1 MIIKSDKG
9 HKRPTT
15 TTTKQKVNLV
25 IKVAHISTG
34 LETGGAEV
42 QLLRLLTEIN
52 KDKFEMTV
60 ISLHKET
67 YLADRIRELGLPVHS
82 LELKKNPLN
91 IRKAYSILKEFN
103 PDVIHG
109 TMYEG
114 GVVGTIFNKFLP
126 KKPPVIWTVHE
137 PLEHYDKEPI
147 RKRLQ
152 LRTWG
157 LISKLPACMMYV
169 SNLNKDQHLEWG
181 FNNDK
186 ALVIPNGVDTSKCF
200 PNAAAGKKI
209 RKELGIPEDAF
220 VIGKI
225 ARFHR
230 QKNHIGFM
238 HSAALLAESQPE
250 VQYILAGTNVD
261 ENNSELVSLRKEL
274 RLEDKVHM
282 LGNRQDIPDVVNA
295 FDLATLTSFGE
306 AFPLTL
312 GEAMVSGVPCVATD
326 VGDNNYIIGD
336 TGIVTAI
343 GDDQAM
349 SAAWQKMV
357 EMAQN
362 TPDEYLELGKKARQ
376 RTLDNFTLEQQV
388 KQHEELYTNLY
399 ETHIAGKAVLTQT

>member
-1 MIIKSDKG
+1 MNTNNNKA
-9 HKRPTT
+9 
-15 TTTKQKVNLV
+15 NNV

-42 QLLRLLTEIN
+42 QLLRLLTDLD
-52 KDKFEMTV
+52 KSKFEMMV

-67 YLADRIRELGLPVHS
+67 YLADQIRELGLPVHS
-82 LELKKNPLN
+82 LEVKSNPLN
-91 IRKAYSILKEFN
+91 VRKAYSLLKEFN

-114 GVVGTIFNKFLP
+114 GVVGTLFNKFLP

-169 SNLNKDQHLEWG
+169 SNLNKEQHVDWG
-181 FNNDK
+181 FDNQK
-186 ALVIPNGVDTSKCF
+186 AIVIPNGVDTDKCS
-200 PNAAAGKKI
+200 PNKAAGEKI
-209 RKELGIPEDAF
+209 RKELGISQDAF

-238 HSAALLAESQPE
+238 HSAA
-250 VQYILAGTNVD
+250 ILAKQHSHVEFVLVGTNVD
-261 ENNSELVSLRKEL
+261 SENEELTSLAKEL
-274 RLEDKVHM
+274 GISDKVHM
-282 LGNRQDIPDVVNA
+282 LGNREDIPDVVNA

-326 VGDNNYIIGD
+326 VGDNDYIIGD
-336 TGIVTAI
+336 TGIITPI
-343 GDDQAM
+343 DDNEAM
-349 SAAWQKMV
+349 AAAWQKMV
-357 EMAQN
+357 ETALN
-362 TPDEYLELGKKARQ
+362 TPDEYAELGQKARQ

-388 KQHEELYTNLY
+388 KQHEDLYTSLY
-399 ETHIAGKAVLTQT
+399 ENHIVAKTSMSQA

>member
-1 MIIKSDKG
+1 MMNINKV
-9 HKRPTT
+9 
-15 TTTKQKVNLV
+15 KQL

-42 QLLRLLTEIN
+42 QLLRLLTDLD
-52 KDKFEMTV
+52 KSKFEMIV

-91 IRKAYSILKEFN
+91 VRKAYKILKQFN

-114 GVVGTIFNKFLP
+114 GVVGTLFNKFLP

-157 LISKLPACMMYV
+157 LISNLPACMMYV
-169 SNLNKDQHLEWG
+169 SNLNKEQHVAWG
-181 FNNDK
+181 FDNHK
-186 ALVIPNGVDTSKCF
+186 AIVIPNGVDTSKCS
-200 PNAAAGKKI
+200 PNKAAGKKV
-209 RKELGIPEDAF
+209 RESLGIPDDAF

-238 HSAALLAESQPE
+238 HSAAILAKKHAH
-250 VQYILAGTNVD
+250 VQFVLAGTNVD
-261 ENNSELVSLRKEL
+261 NENEELTSLAKEL
-274 RLEDKVHM
+274 GITDRVHM
-282 LGNRQDIPDVVNA
+282 LGNREDIPDVVNA

-326 VGDNNYIIGD
+326 VGDNDYIIGD
-336 TGIVTAI
+336 TGIITPV
-343 GDDQAM
+343 DDDEAM
-349 SAAWQKMV
+349 ASAWQKMV
-357 EMAQN
+357 ETALN
-362 TPDEYLELGKKARQ
+362 DPDEYEELGQKARQ

-388 KQHEELYTNLY
+388 KQHEDLYTSLY
-399 ETHIAGKAVLTQT
+399 DTHIAGKASMSQA

>member
-1 MIIKSDKG
+1 M
-9 HKRPTT
+9 
-15 TTTKQKVNLV
+15 

-42 QLLRLLTEIN
+42 QLRRLLSELD
-52 KDKFEMTV
+52 KSKFEMIV

-67 YLADRIRELGLPVHS
+67 YLADSIRELGIPVYS
-82 LELKKNPLN
+82 LNLKKNPLN
-91 IRKAYSILKEFN
+91 IRKAYKILKEFN

-114 GVVGTIFNKFLP
+114 GVVGTVLTKFLP

-157 LISKLPACMMYV
+157 LMSKMPACMMYV
-169 SNLNKDQHLEWG
+169 SNLNKEQHVDWG
-181 FNNDK
+181 FDNSK
-186 ALVIPNGVDTSKCF
+186 AIVIPNGVETSRCF
-200 PNAAAGKKI
+200 PNKAAGLAV
-209 RKELGIPEDAF
+209 RKSLGIPEDAF

-238 HSAALLAESQPE
+238 HSAALLAKTHPE
-250 VQYILAGTNVD
+250 VHFMLVGTNVD
-261 ENNSELVSLRKEL
+261 ENNQELVKLREEL
-274 RLEDKVHM
+274 GLTDKVHM

-312 GEAMVSGVPCVATD
+312 GEAMVSEVPCVATN
-326 VGDNNYIIGD
+326 VGDNDFIIDD
-336 TGIVTAI
+336 TGIITPI
-343 GDDQAM
+343 GDDEAM
-349 SAAWQKMV
+349 ADAWKTMV
-357 EMAQN
+357 EMDKSKFAA
-362 TPDEYLELGKKARQ
+362 LGKAARQ
-376 RTLDNFTLEQQV
+376 RCLDNFTLEQQV
-388 KQHEELYTNLY
+388 KQHEDLYQTLHDHNVM
-399 ETHIAGKAVLTQT
+399 GKTSMNQAST

>member
-1 MIIKSDKG
+1 MNDKNKAKRLIK
-9 HKRPTT
+9 
-15 TTTKQKVNLV
+15 
-25 IKVAHISTG
+25 IAHITTG

-42 QLLRLLTEIN
+42 QLLRLLTDLDKN
-52 KDKFEMTV
+52 KFEMMV

-67 YLADRIRELGLPVHS
+67 YLADRIRELGLPVYS
-82 LELKKNPLN
+82 LQLKKNPLN
-91 IRKAYSILKEFN
+91 VRKAYSILKAFN

-114 GVVGTIFNKFLP
+114 GVVGTLFNKFLP

-137 PLEHYDKEPI
+137 PLEHYDKEPL

-157 LISKLPACMMYV
+157 LMSKLPACMMYV
-169 SNLNKDQHLEWG
+169 SNLNKEQHVAWG

-186 ALVIPNGVDTSKCF
+186 AIVIPNGVDTSKCS
-200 PNAAAGKKI
+200 PNNAAGMKV
-209 RKELGIPEDAF
+209 RKSLGIPEDAF
-220 VIGKI
+220 IIGKI

-230 QKNHIGFM
+230 QKNHIGFL
-238 HSAALLAESQPE
+238 HSAALLSKIHPH
-250 VQYILAGTNVD
+250 VHFMLAGTNVD
-261 ENNSELVSLRKEL
+261 ENNLELNTLAKEL
-274 RLEDKVHM
+274 GIQDIVHM
-282 LGNRQDIPDVVNA
+282 LGNREDIPDVVNA

-326 VGDNNYIIGD
+326 VGDNDFIIGD
-336 TGIVTAI
+336 TGIITPI

-349 SAAWQKMV
+349 ADAWQKMV
-357 EMAQN
+357 EMDKA
-362 TPDEYLELGKKARQ
+362 EYAELGKKARQ

-388 KQHEELYTNLY
+388 KQHEDLYNRLY
-399 ETHIAGKAVLTQT
+399 DQNVAGKTTMKQASN

>member
-1 MIIKSDKG
+1 MNDKN
-9 HKRPTT
+9 
-15 TTTKQKVNLV
+15 KVNQV
-25 IKVAHISTG
+25 IKVAHITTG

-42 QLLRLLTEIN
+42 QLLRLLTELD
-52 KDKFEMTV
+52 KSKFEMIV
-60 ISLHKET
+60 ISLHEET
-67 YLADRIRELGLPVHS
+67 YLADRIRELGLPVYS
-82 LELKKNPLN
+82 LQLKKNPFN
-91 IRKAYSILKEFN
+91 VHKAYTILKEFN

-114 GVVGTIFNKFLP
+114 GVVGTLFNKFLP

-169 SNLNKDQHLEWG
+169 SNLNKEQHVAWG

-186 ALVIPNGVDTSKCF
+186 AIVIPNGVDTSKCS
-200 PNAAAGKKI
+200 PNKAAGIKV
-209 RKELGIPEDAF
+209 RESLGIPEDAF

-230 QKNHIGFM
+230 QKNHIGFL
-238 HSAALLAESQPE
+238 HSAALLSKTHPH
-250 VQYILAGTNVD
+250 VHFMLVGTNVD
-261 ENNSELVSLRKEL
+261 ENNQELNTLAKEL
-274 RLEDKVHM
+274 GIQDKVHM
-282 LGNRQDIPDVVNA
+282 LGNREDIPDVVNA

-326 VGDNNYIIGD
+326 VGDNDFIIGD
-336 TGIVTAI
+336 TGIITPV
-343 GDDQAM
+343 GDDAAM
-349 SAAWQKMV
+349 AAAWQKMV
-357 EMAQN
+357 EMDK
-362 TPDEYLELGKKARQ
+362 DEYTELGKKARQ
-376 RTLDNFTLEQQV
+376 RTLENFTLEQQV
-388 KQHEELYTNLY
+388 KQHEDLYTSLY
-399 ETHIAGKAVLTQT
+399 NYNNMDKTAMNQASN

>member
-1 MIIKSDKG
+1 MNHNKKV
-9 HKRPTT
+9 
-15 TTTKQKVNLV
+15 KQL

-42 QLLRLLTEIN
+42 QLLRLLTDIN
-52 KDKFEMTV
+52 KNKFEMMV
-60 ISLHKET
+60 ISLHEET

-82 LELKKNPLN
+82 LQLKKNPLN
-91 IRKAYSILKEFN
+91 VRKAYSLLKAFN

-114 GVVGTIFNKFLP
+114 GVIGTLFNKFLP

-157 LISKLPACMMYV
+157 LLSKLPACMMYV
-169 SNLNKDQHLEWG
+169 SNLNKEQHVAWG

-186 ALVIPNGVDTSKCF
+186 AIVIPNGVDTSKCF
-200 PNAAAGKKI
+200 PNKQAGLNV
-209 RKELGIPEDAF
+209 RKSLGIPENAF

-238 HSAALLAESQPE
+238 HSAAILSKKHPD
-250 VQYILAGTNVD
+250 VQFMLVGTNVD
-261 ENNSELVSLRKEL
+261 EDNSELVSLRKEL
-274 RLEDKVHM
+274 ELEGKVHM

-295 FDLATLTSFGE
+295 FSLATLTSFGE

-312 GEAMVSGVPCVATD
+312 GEAMVSGIPCVATD
-326 VGDNNYIIGD
+326 VGDNDYIIGD
-336 TGIVTAI
+336 TGFITPI

-349 SAAWQKMV
+349 ADAWCKMV
-357 EMAQN
+357 EM
-362 TPDEYLELGKKARQ
+362 DKDDFSKLGKAARQ

-388 KQHEELYTNLY
+388 KQHEDLY
-399 ETHIAGKAVLTQT
+399 ENLFNKNNSTDSNLIVESS

>member
-1 MIIKSDKG
+1 MNDNNKAKN
-9 HKRPTT
+9 KV
-15 TTTKQKVNLV
+15 TKV

-42 QLLRLLTEIN
+42 QLLRLLTDID
-52 KDKFEMTV
+52 KSKFEMIV
-60 ISLHKET
+60 ISLHNET

-82 LELKKNPLN
+82 LQLKKNPLN
-91 IRKAYSILKEFN
+91 VRKAYSILKEFN

-114 GVVGTIFNKFLP
+114 GVVGTLFNKFLP

-169 SNLNKDQHLEWG
+169 SNLNKDQHVAWG
-181 FNNDK
+181 FNNEK
-186 ALVIPNGVDTSKCF
+186 SIVIPNGVDTSKCF
-200 PNAAAGKKI
+200 PNRPAGLKV
-209 RKELGIPEDAF
+209 RHSLMIPDNAF

-238 HSAALLAESQPE
+238 HSAALLAKTQPH
-250 VQYILAGTNVD
+250 VHFMLVGTNVD
-261 ENNSELVSLRKEL
+261 ENNEELVNLRKEL
-274 RLEDKVHM
+274 GLEGKVHM
-282 LGNRQDIPDVVNA
+282 LGNREDIPDVVNA

-312 GEAMVSGVPCVATD
+312 GEAMVSGIPCVATA
-326 VGDNNYIIGD
+326 VGDNDYIIGD
-336 TGIVTAI
+336 TGLITPI
-343 GDDQAM
+343 GDDEAM
-349 SAAWQKMV
+349 AEAWQKMV
-357 EMAQN
+357 KIKRD
-362 TPDEYLELGKKARQ
+362 TPDTYAQMGQAARQ

-388 KQHEELYTNLY
+388 KQHEDLYRNLY
-399 ETHIAGKAVLTQT
+399 NNNNASESDLIAES

>member
-1 MIIKSDKG
+1 MNDNNKAK
-9 HKRPTT
+9 
-15 TTTKQKVNLV
+15 TKVTKV

-42 QLLRLLTEIN
+42 QLLRLLTDID
-52 KDKFEMTV
+52 KSKFEMIV
-60 ISLHKET
+60 ISLHNET
-67 YLADRIRELGLPVHS
+67 YLADRIRELGLPVYS
-82 LELKKNPLN
+82 LQLKKNPLN
-91 IRKAYSILKEFN
+91 VRKAYSILKEFN

-114 GVVGTIFNKFLP
+114 GVVGTLFNKFLP

-169 SNLNKDQHLEWG
+169 SNLNKEQHVAWG

-186 ALVIPNGVDTSKCF
+186 SIVIPNGVDTSKCF
-200 PNAAAGKKI
+200 PNRPAGLKV
-209 RKELGIPEDAF
+209 RHSLGIPDDAF

-238 HSAALLAESQPE
+238 HSAA
-250 VQYILAGTNVD
+250 ILAKTHPHVHFMLVGTNVD
-261 ENNSELVSLRKEL
+261 ENNEELVSLSKEL
-274 RLEDKVHM
+274 GLEDKVHM
-282 LGNRQDIPDVVNA
+282 LGNREDIPDVVNA

-312 GEAMVSGVPCVATD
+312 GEAMVSGIPCAATD
-326 VGDNNYIIGD
+326 VGDNDYIIGD
-336 TGIVTAI
+336 TGLITPI
-343 GDDQAM
+343 GDDEAM
-349 SAAWQKMV
+349 AAAWQKMV
-357 EMAQN
+357 EIKTN
-362 TPDEYLELGKKARQ
+362 TPETYAQMGQAARQ

-388 KQHEELYTNLY
+388 KQHEDLYRNLY
-399 ETHIAGKAVLTQT
+399 DRNKNASESGLIPES